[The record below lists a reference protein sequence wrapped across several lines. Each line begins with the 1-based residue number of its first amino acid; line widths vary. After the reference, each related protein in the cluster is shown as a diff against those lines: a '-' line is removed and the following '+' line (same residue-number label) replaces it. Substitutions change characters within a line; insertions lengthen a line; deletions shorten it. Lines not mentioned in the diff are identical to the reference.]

1 MLANQSERYGVV
13 QIALHWL
20 IAVAVFGLFGLG
32 LWMVELTYYS
42 SWYRTAPDIHRSIG
56 VVVVGLM
63 MLRLVWRLM
72 NPSVKALPSHH
83 AWAVALAKAT
93 HGLMY
98 LLVIGLGISGY
109 MITTANGQPLMV
121 FDWFAIPAINFGI
134 EYQEDIAGDAHALFA
149 WSLIGL
155 VSLHIA
161 GALKHHFI
169 DKDNTLKRMG
179 FSIKP

>member
-1 MLANQSERYGVV
+1 MLANQSERYGWV

-56 VVVVGLM
+56 VIVVSLM
-63 MLRLVWRLM
+63 LFRLVWRWL
-72 NPSVKALPSHH
+72 NPKVQPLASHKTWEVK
-83 AWAVALAKAT
+83 LAHIT
-93 HGLMY
+93 HVFMY
-98 LLVIGLGISGY
+98 LLIIALGISGY

-134 EYQEDIAGDAHALFA
+134 EYQEDIAGDLHELFA

-155 VSLHIA
+155 VGLHIA
-161 GALKHHFI
+161 GALKHHLI
-169 DKDNTLKRMG
+169 DKDHTLRRML
-179 FSIKP
+179 KP